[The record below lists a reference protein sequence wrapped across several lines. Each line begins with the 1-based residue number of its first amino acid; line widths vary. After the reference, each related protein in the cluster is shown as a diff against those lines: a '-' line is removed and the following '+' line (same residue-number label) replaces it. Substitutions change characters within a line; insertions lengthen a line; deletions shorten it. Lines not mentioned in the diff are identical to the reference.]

1 MPGDEQSLTGDGTV
15 APPGEERG
23 PGGQRLLAFART
35 LQGAVDFSALTA
47 MVTAEIREALGYNNS
62 WLAVFEDEQLTQIRV
77 LTIQGPSEAGV
88 WKHATVVPVEGDWMM
103 EQIAKGDRVVV
114 IDDALVDPRVNH
126 AIVDELKNRTI
137 INIPLRFIDR
147 PFGTLGLGTFGD
159 EGPRPPTE
167 PEVEYLVAM
176 AAHVS
181 VAAARI
187 RLTEERALAAADR
200 LDIERRLAQ
209 RQRLESLG
217 LLAGGVAHDF
227 NNLLMVMRSTASV
240 FEAERGLS
248 EPGRASVAM
257 LLDAVERARDLTRQ
271 LLALGRRQDLRL
283 APLDLNARARK
294 LVALLRRVVPASITV
309 DVIEGPRLPL
319 VSADEV
325 QIDQILLN
333 LCLNARDAMPH
344 GGRITLET
352 EQVVI
357 NGEYVRAHPWAKPGR
372 YVLLSVT
379 DTGTGIAPEL
389 IDRVFEPFFTTKPE
403 GQGSGLGLAIV
414 YGVVR
419 QHDGMVHCYSEPG
432 VGTAFKVYLPIL
444 EREADEVGSKIAGAV
459 PGGTERV
466 LVADDHPGA
475 RRVMVD
481 LLTRAGYTVV
491 AVEDGA
497 LAVEA
502 ATREAFDLVIL
513 DAVMPRLSGAEARGR
528 IRELLPGARF
538 LFASGYGA
546 DALSEQLTAED
557 AREVL
562 AKPTDP
568 DSFLRAVRRALDR
581 R

>member
-1 MPGDEQSLTGDGTV
+1 MARDAHSVTGTA

-23 PGGQRLLAFART
+23 LGGQRLLAFART

-47 MVTAEIREALGYNNS
+47 MVAEEVRGALGYDNS
-62 WLAVFEDEQLTQIRV
+62 WLSVFEDERLMQARLLTV
-77 LTIQGPSEAGV
+77 QGPSEVDV
-88 WKHATVVPVEGDWMM
+88 WKHATVIPVEGDWMM

-114 IDDALVDPRVNH
+114 IEDALTDPRVNH
-126 AIVDELKNRTI
+126 AIVDQLKNRTI
-137 INIPLRFIDR
+137 INVPLRFIDR

-167 PEVEYLVAM
+167 AEVEYLIAM

-227 NNLLMVMRSTASV
+227 NNLLMVMRSTAAV

-248 EPGRASVAM
+248 ETGRASVAM

-271 LLALGRRQDLRL
+271 LLALGRKQDLRL
-283 APLDLNARARK
+283 APLDLNARVRK
-294 LVALLRRVVPASITV
+294 LVALLRRVVPASIAV

-497 LAVEA
+497 QAVEA
-502 ATREAFDLVIL
+502 ARCEPFELVIL
-513 DAVMPRLSGAEARGR
+513 DAVMPRLGGGEARAR
-528 IRELLPGARF
+528 IRELRPGARF

>member
-1 MPGDEQSLTGDGTV
+1 MPGDEQQP
-15 APPGEERG
+15 AGEGRG
-23 PGGQRLLAFART
+23 SGGQRLLGFARG
-35 LQGAVDFSALTA
+35 LQGAVDFAGLTRL
-47 MVTAEIREALGYNNS
+47 VAEEVRSALGYDNA
-62 WLAVFEDEQLTQIRV
+62 WLSVFTDDSFREARV
-77 LTIQGPSEAGV
+77 LTVTGPAEQDV
-88 WKHATVVPVEGDWMM
+88 WKHATVIPVEGDWMM
-103 EQIAKGDRVVV
+103 EQIAQGDRVVV
-114 IDDALVDPRVNH
+114 IEDALTDPRVNH
-126 AIVDELKNRTI
+126 DIVDQLRNRTI
-137 INIPLRFIDR
+137 INVPLRLIDR
-147 PFGTLGLGTFGD
+147 PLGAMGLGTFGD

-167 PEVEYLVAM
+167 ADLEHLVAM

-187 RLTEERALAAADR
+187 RFTEERSQAAAAR
-200 LDIERRLAQ
+200 LDLERRLAQ

-227 NNLLMVMRSTASV
+227 NNLLMVMRSTASL
-240 FEAERGLS
+240 FEAESGLS
-248 EPGRASVAM
+248 ETGRSGVAM

-271 LLALGRRQDLRL
+271 LLALGRRQALRL

-294 LVALLRRVVPASITV
+294 LATLLRRVVPATIAI

-319 VSADEV
+319 VSADEA

-344 GGRITLET
+344 GGRLTIET
-352 EQVVI
+352 EQVVV
-357 NGEYVRAHPWAKPGR
+357 NGEYVRAHPWARRGR
-372 YVLLSVT
+372 YALLSVT
-379 DTGTGIAPEL
+379 DTGSGIAPEL

-414 YGVVR
+414 YGVVQ
-419 QHDGMVHCYSEPG
+419 QHEGMVHCYSEPG
-432 VGTAFKVYLPIL
+432 VGTTFKVYLPIV

-459 PGGTERV
+459 PGGSERV

-481 LLTRAGYTVV
+481 LLERSGYSVT

-497 LAVEA
+497 QAVEA
-502 ATREAFDLVIL
+502 AAREGFDLVIL
-513 DAVMPRLSGAEARGR
+513 DAVMPNLGGAEARGR
-528 IRELLPGARF
+528 IRALRPGARF
-538 LFASGYGA
+538 LFTSGYGA
-546 DALSEQLTAED
+546 DALSEALTEED
-557 AREVL
+557 ARDVL

-568 DSFLRAVRRALDR
+568 DAFLRAVRRALDR

>member
-1 MPGDEQSLTGDGTV
+1 
-15 APPGEERG
+15 
-23 PGGQRLLAFART
+23 
-35 LQGAVDFSALTA
+35 
-47 MVTAEIREALGYNNS
+47 
-62 WLAVFEDEQLTQIRV
+62 
-77 LTIQGPSEAGV
+77 
-88 WKHATVVPVEGDWMM
+88 
-103 EQIAKGDRVVV
+103 
-114 IDDALVDPRVNH
+114 
-126 AIVDELKNRTI
+126 
-137 INIPLRFIDR
+137 
-147 PFGTLGLGTFGD
+147 
-159 EGPRPPTE
+159 
-167 PEVEYLVAM
+167 
-176 AAHVS
+176 
-181 VAAARI
+181 
-187 RLTEERALAAADR
+187 
-200 LDIERRLAQ
+200 
-209 RQRLESLG
+209 
-217 LLAGGVAHDF
+217 
-227 NNLLMVMRSTASV
+227 
-240 FEAERGLS
+240 
-248 EPGRASVAM
+248 
-257 LLDAVERARDLTRQ
+257 
-271 LLALGRRQDLRL
+271 
-283 APLDLNARARK
+283 
-294 LVALLRRVVPASITV
+294 
-309 DVIEGPRLPL
+309 

-481 LLTRAGYTVV
+481 LLARAGYTVV

-497 LAVEA
+497 QAVEA
-502 ATREAFDLVIL
+502 AGREAFDLVIL
-513 DAVMPRLSGAEARGR
+513 DAVMPRLGGAEARVR
-528 IRELLPGARF
+528 IRELRPGARF

>member
-1 MPGDEQSLTGDGTV
+1 MTGDGNA

-23 PGGQRLLAFART
+23 PSGQRLLAFART

-47 MVTAEIREALGYNNS
+47 MVAEEVRGALGYDNS
-62 WLAVFEDEQLTQIRV
+62 WLSVFEDERLLQARILTV
-77 LTIQGPSEAGV
+77 EGPTVADV
-88 WKHATVVPVEGDWMM
+88 WKHAAVIPVEGDWMM

-114 IDDALVDPRVNH
+114 IEDALTDPRVNH
-126 AIVDELKNRTI
+126 AIVDQLKNRTI
-137 INIPLRFIDR
+137 VNVPLRFIDR

-167 PEVEYLVAM
+167 ADVEYLIAM

-187 RLTEERALAAADR
+187 RFTEERALAAADR

-248 EPGRASVAM
+248 EPGRASVAI

-271 LLALGRRQDLRL
+271 LLVLGRKQDLRL
-283 APLDLNARARK
+283 APLDLNVRARK
-294 LVALLRRVVPASITV
+294 LVALLRRVVPANITV

-325 QIDQILLN
+325 QIDQVLLN
-333 LCLNARDAMPH
+333 LCLNARDAMPR

-389 IDRVFEPFFTTKPE
+389 LDRVFEPFFTTKTE
-403 GQGSGLGLAIV
+403 SQGSGLGLAIV

-432 VGTAFKVYLPIL
+432 VGTTFKVYLPIL
-444 EREADEVGSKIAGAV
+444 ERQADVVGSKIVGSV

-466 LVADDHPGA
+466 LVADDHAGA
-475 RRVMVD
+475 RQVMVD

-497 LAVEA
+497 QAVEA

-513 DAVMPRLSGAEARGR
+513 DAVMPRLGGAEARAH
-528 IRELLPGARF
+528 IRELRPEARV

>member
-1 MPGDEQSLTGDGTV
+1 MTGTV

-23 PGGQRLLAFART
+23 HGGQRLLAFAHT

-47 MVTAEIREALGYNNS
+47 MVAEEVRGALGYNNS
-62 WLAVFEDEQLTQIRV
+62 WLSVFEDERLLQARILTV
-77 LTIQGPSEAGV
+77 EGPTVADV
-88 WKHATVVPVEGDWMM
+88 WKHATVIPVEGDWMM

-114 IDDALVDPRVNH
+114 IEDALTDPRVNH
-126 AIVDELKNRTI
+126 AIVDQLKNRTI

-167 PEVEYLVAM
+167 PEVEYLIAM
-176 AAHVS
+176 AAHIS

-248 EPGRASVAM
+248 ETGRASVAM

-271 LLALGRRQDLRL
+271 LLALGRKQDLRL
-283 APLDLNARARK
+283 APLDLNARVRK
-294 LVALLRRVVPASITV
+294 LVALLRRVVPASIAV

-481 LLTRAGYTVV
+481 LLTRAGYSVV

-497 LAVEA
+497 QAVEA
-502 ATREAFDLVIL
+502 ARREAFDLVIL
-513 DAVMPRLSGAEARGR
+513 DAVMPRLGGGEARTR
-528 IRELLPGARF
+528 IRELRPGARF

>member
-1 MPGDEQSLTGDGTV
+1 VTGTV

-23 PGGQRLLAFART
+23 HGGQRLLAFAHT

-47 MVTAEIREALGYNNS
+47 MVAEEVRGALGYNNS
-62 WLAVFEDEQLTQIRV
+62 WLSVFEDERLLQARILTV
-77 LTIQGPSEAGV
+77 EGPTVADV
-88 WKHATVVPVEGDWMM
+88 WKHATVIPVEGDWMM

-114 IDDALVDPRVNH
+114 IEDALTDPRVNH
-126 AIVDELKNRTI
+126 AIVDQLKNRTI

-167 PEVEYLVAM
+167 PEVEYLIAM
-176 AAHVS
+176 AAHIS

-248 EPGRASVAM
+248 ETGRASVAM

-271 LLALGRRQDLRL
+271 LLALGRKQDLRL
-283 APLDLNARARK
+283 APLDLNARVRK
-294 LVALLRRVVPASITV
+294 LVALLRRVVPASIAV

-481 LLTRAGYTVV
+481 LLTRAGYSVV

-497 LAVEA
+497 QAVEA
-502 ATREAFDLVIL
+502 ARREAFDLVIL
-513 DAVMPRLSGAEARGR
+513 DAVMPRLGGGEARTR
-528 IRELLPGARF
+528 IRELRPGARF